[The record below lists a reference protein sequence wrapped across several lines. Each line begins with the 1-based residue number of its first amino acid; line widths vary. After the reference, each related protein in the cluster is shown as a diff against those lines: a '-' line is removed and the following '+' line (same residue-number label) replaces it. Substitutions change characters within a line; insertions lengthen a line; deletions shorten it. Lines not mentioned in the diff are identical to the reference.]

1 MEEWPLPLA
10 VIKWLGS
17 VCTVLCL
24 FMSMHLALC
33 HVGGKRFKKQVES
46 GQVDLKKKK
55 NKQATGWPFFI
66 RGKKLEFGSGQQI
79 SACFAMSNQNFVH
92 GHP

>member
-17 VCTVLCL
+17 VSIVLCF

-33 HVGGKRFKKQVES
+33 HVGGKKV
-46 GQVDLKKKK
+46 
-55 NKQATGWPFFI
+55 
-66 RGKKLEFGSGQQI
+66 
-79 SACFAMSNQNFVH
+79 
-92 GHP
+92 